1 VAGDQ
6 SLDAGRTEVKLGRTA
21 LLFVLMSLVAAGSVL
36 AALSFGSVPTP
47 LSDVLGALFFAT
59 PDTAGEI
66 IRELRLPRAL
76 AAFACGGLLA
86 LAGTLLQVLL
96 RNALADPYVLGVS
109 GGASL
114 GALLALAAGAGATSM
129 NSSALIGALVA
140 IALVFG
146 LTYRS
151 GDWNIYRLLLTGV
164 VLSAGFS
171 ALISLALV
179 LAPDAQVKGMLFW
192 LMGDLSQ
199 TENGVSAALVLC
211 ALLVMSI
218 AAAVQL
224 DLLALGDLKARALGV
239 SVGPLQL
246 MTFLAAA
253 LATVAAVVTAGAIG
267 FIGLIA
273 PHAVRLAGV
282 AHHRA
287 LVPLAVLLGASLLTI
302 ADTIARTIW
311 APQQLPVGIFTALI
325 GVPAMLLLLARQR
338 VS

>member
-1 VAGDQ
+1 
-6 SLDAGRTEVKLGRTA
+6 
-21 LLFVLMSLVAAGSVL
+21 
-36 AALSFGSVPTP
+36 
-47 LSDVLGALFFAT
+47 
-59 PDTAGEI
+59 
-66 IRELRLPRAL
+66 
-76 AAFACGGLLA
+76 
-86 LAGTLLQVLL
+86 VLL

-114 GALLALAAGAGATSM
+114 GALLALAAGAGAASM
-129 NSSALIGALVA
+129 NVSALAGALAA

-146 LTYRS
+146 LSWRS
-151 GDWNIYRLLLTGV
+151 GDWNVYRLLLTGV
-164 VLSAGFS
+164 VVSAGFS
-171 ALISLALV
+171 ALVSLTLV

-199 TENGVSAALVLC
+199 TESGVSAALVLC
-211 ALLVMSI
+211 ALLAMGI

-224 DLLALGDLKARALGV
+224 DLLALGDLKARTLGV
-239 SVGPLQL
+239 AVGPLQL

-253 LATVAAVVTAGAIG
+253 IATVAAVVTAGAIG

-273 PHAVRLAGV
+273 PHAIRLAGV

-287 LVPLAVLLGASLLTI
+287 LLPLAVLLGASLLTI

-325 GVPAMLLLLARQR
+325 GVPAMLLLLGRQR
-338 VS
+338 NA